1 MKGWANVG
9 CRCATA
15 IVQTAQRSW
24 ARIGEPCGGRIT
36 LGWERCCLDR
46 RKGLRTFHAARNG
59 GVLSPRFCPRE
70 TSVRVVLT
78 RTMVSSVSSRRT
90 AFPLSLCPRPACFGL
105 LGKGDDA
112 AFDALT
118 FPRRT
123 RKSVVHFRDG
133 LGSPSYISATDWE
146 VRRTFRRRTG
156 KSVVRFRDGLGSP
169 SYISATD

>member
-1 MKGWANVG
+1 MRGGGAERERAAQIGPALKGWANVG

-36 LGWERCCLDR
+36 LGWERGCLDR

-59 GVLSPRFCPRE
+59 GVLGPRFCPRE

-90 AFPLSLCPRPACFGL
+90 TIQRWIRIGA
-105 LGKGDDA
+105 
-112 AFDALT
+112 
-118 FPRRT
+118 
-123 RKSVVHFRDG
+123 
-133 LGSPSYISATDWE
+133 
-146 VRRTFRRRTG
+146 
-156 KSVVRFRDGLGSP
+156 
-169 SYISATD
+169 